1 MPARTAP
8 RRGDRRRAAWRLDSS
23 YRGRRPEQTLA
34 IAEGLMARCGI
45 SRVTDITRMDRL
57 GLPVYASVRP
67 RSRTLRVHAGKGL
80 QPLHAR
86 IGAVMEAIEYAAAE
100 PHASQWEMQPLAV
113 ADIAAQFDAGVHF
126 VDLVPPLGLK
136 ISPARRLPTVECE
149 TLRRRGTIRLP
160 AELIFLPCEVPG
172 FKRLF
177 GSGTTGLAS
186 GNSVE
191 EATLHALFE
200 IIERDAGSMN
210 KARDAS
216 QWVDVETLPEP
227 FRSLAADW
235 HASGVELVVRHLPN
249 EFDIACFEAFIDE
262 PASSNVNLAGG
273 SGAHADREVALTR
286 AICEAAQSRLSHIHG
301 GRDDITT
308 FFSKYADT
316 DRAAREKAEA
326 ETRRGIFDRRQ
337 RVRYTDLPDGRD
349 ETLSVNDM
357 LAGLLRRLSRC
368 GFGTVF
374 RHRFNIDLDGL
385 QVVKVVVPKCEDVE
399 QGPRRIGPRLLSR
412 IVGHG

>member
-1 MPARTAP
+1 MSARTAP
-8 RRGDRRRAAWRLDSS
+8 QRGDRTAWRLDSS
-23 YRGRRPEQTLA
+23 YRCRRPERTLA

-86 IGAVMEAIEYAAAE
+86 IGALMEAVEYAAAE
-100 PHASQWEMQPLAV
+100 PDASRWEMQPLAV
-113 ADIAAQFDAGVHF
+113 ADIAAQFEPGTHF
-126 VDLVPPLGLK
+126 VDLVPPLGLR

-149 TLRRRGTIRLP
+149 LLQRRATIRLP
-160 AELIFLPCEVPG
+160 AELIFVPCEVPG
-172 FKRLF
+172 FRRLF
-177 GSGTTGLAS
+177 GGGTTGLAS
-186 GNSVE
+186 GNSVA

-216 QWVDVETLPEP
+216 QLVDNATLPEP
-227 FRSLAADW
+227 FRSLAEGWRAI
-235 HASGVELVVRHLPN
+235 GVELAVRHLPN
-249 EFDIACFEAFIDE
+249 EFDVACFEAFIDE
-262 PASSNVNLAGG
+262 PASADVNLAGG
-273 SGAHADREVALTR
+273 AGAHVDRDIALTR

-308 FFSKYADT
+308 FFSKYADGDGT
-316 DRAAREKAEA
+316 ARRQGEA
-326 ETRRGIFDRRQ
+326 GARRRIFDRRR
-337 RVRYTDLPDGRD
+337 RVRYSELPDGRCAD
-349 ETLSVNDM
+349 TSVNDM
-357 LAGLLRRLSRC
+357 LAGLLGRLARR
-368 GFGTVF
+368 GFGTAA
-374 RHRFNIDLDGL
+374 RHRFDLDLDGL
-385 QVVKVVVPKCEDVE
+385 HVVKVVVPKCEDVE
-399 QGPRRIGPRLLSR
+399 HGPRRIGPRLLRR